1 MKELVFAG
9 GWMMIPLILASVLAV
24 AICIERFW
32 TLQTEKIAP
41 KHLLAQV
48 WGWIKNNELNGAHL
62 KQLKADSHLGSILAA
77 GLSNSKHGRD
87 ITKEAIEQAASGAI
101 HEMERFLNTLG
112 TIAAVTPLM
121 GLLGTVLGMIS
132 VFNEIM
138 TQGTGN
144 AASLAGGISEALV
157 TTAAGMMVA
166 IPALVFYRIFQR
178 RIEEIVVF
186 MEQEAMKLVDVL
198 HGDREVAET
207 QVENQKGR

>member
-9 GWMMIPLILASVLAV
+9 GWMMIPLILASILAV

-32 TLQTEKIAP
+32 TLQSAKVAP

-48 WGWIKNNELNGAHL
+48 WVWIKNNELDGARL
-62 KQLKADSHLGSILAA
+62 KQLKQDSHLGAILAA

-87 ITKEAIEQAASGAI
+87 ITKEAIEQAASSTI

-121 GLLGTVLGMIS
+121 GLLGTVIGMIS
-132 VFNEIM
+132 VFNAIM
-138 TQGTGN
+138 AQGTGN
-144 AASLAGGISEALV
+144 AGVLAGGISEALV
-157 TTAAGMMVA
+157 TTAAGMMIA

-186 MEQEAMKLVDVL
+186 MEQEAVKLVDVL
-198 HGDREVAET
+198 HGDREVTET
-207 QVENQKGR
+207 PEGQ